1 VKSFFNYLYL
11 PSVYAVKAARKA
23 RIVVAKTFIVDTY
36 SNLLLNVMIKNQ
48 NPDLYILKFLKNYAN
63 MLLAW

>member
-1 VKSFFNYLYL
+1 
-11 PSVYAVKAARKA
+11 VYAVKAARKA